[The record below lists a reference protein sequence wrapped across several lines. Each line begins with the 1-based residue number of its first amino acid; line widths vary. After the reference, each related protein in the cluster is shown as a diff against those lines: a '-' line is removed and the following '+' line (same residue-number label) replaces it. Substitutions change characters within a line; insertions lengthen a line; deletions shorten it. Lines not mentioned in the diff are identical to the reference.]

1 MSGNRRNP
9 RGFSMRKV
17 VPVAAAVLGLA
28 VTGASQP
35 ASQATKAVAIKATG
49 FSPATVTIAT
59 GDAVKWT
66 NRDTKNHQVVA
77 NNGSFAS
84 AAIKPGK
91 TYTHTFNTAGTFGYR
106 DALHPS
112 LTGKVVV
119 KGPAP
124 AVTIG
129 TATPIIDYGQSTHI
143 SGAVSNA
150 KAGETITV
158 WAQPYGTVSPVQVAV
173 LMTGL
178 NGAWDIVVKPT
189 QLTSYFVRWK
199 SLSSQAVGVQVRP
212 TIAFSAAKRFGSV
225 KVKADRSLQGKK
237 VYLQKFSRFH
247 EWVKVRGVIL
257 GNSSA
262 KHFRLGLPVGGHR
275 YAVRI
280 FMSLNQAG
288 AGYLD
293 GYSRTLVVRT
303 PRR

>member
-1 MSGNRRNP
+1 
-9 RGFSMRKV
+9 MRTV
-17 VPVAAAVLGLA
+17 VLAAVAVLALA

-35 ASQATKAVAIKATG
+35 ASQATKAVAIKSTG
-49 FSPATVTIAT
+49 FSPKSVTIAT

-91 TYTHTFNTAGTFGYR
+91 SYTHTFNTAGTFGYR

-119 KGPAP
+119 KGPPP

-129 TATPIIDYGQSTHI
+129 TATPIIDYGQSTHV
-143 SGAVSNA
+143 SGAVSSG
-150 KAGETITV
+150 KAGETVTV
-158 WAQPYGTVSPVQVAV
+158 WAQPYGTVSPVQVAT
-173 LMTGL
+173 LMTAA
-178 NGAWDIVVKPT
+178 NGVWDISVKPAL
-189 QLTSYFVRWK
+189 LTTYFARWK
-199 SLSSQAVGVQVRP
+199 SLASQPVGVQVRP
-212 TIAFSAAKRFGSV
+212 AIVLGVAKRVASV
-225 KVKADRSLQGKK
+225 KVKADRSLRGKK
-237 VYLQKFSRFH
+237 VYLQKFTRFH
-247 EWVKVRGVIL
+247 EWVKVRSVVL
-257 GNSSA
+257 GDGSA
-262 KHFRLGLPVGGHR
+262 KRFRHGLRPGYR
-275 YAVRI
+275 YAVRV

-293 GYSRTLVVRT
+293 GYSRTVVVKI

>member
-1 MSGNRRNP
+1 
-9 RGFSMRKV
+9 MRTV
-17 VPVAAAVLGLA
+17 VLATVAVLGLA

-35 ASQATKAVAIKATG
+35 ASQATKAVAIRSTG

-59 GDAVKWT
+59 GDAVRWT

-84 AAIKPGK
+84 AVIKPGRR
-91 TYTHTFNTAGTFGYR
+91 YTHTFNTAGTFGYR

-129 TATPIIDYGQSTHI
+129 TATPIIDYGQTTHI
-143 SGAVSNA
+143 SGTVSNG
-150 KAGETITV
+150 KAGETVTV
-158 WAQPYGTVSPVQVAV
+158 WAQPYGTISPVQVAT
-173 LMTGL
+173 LLTGA
-178 NGAWDIVVKPT
+178 NGVWDLVVKPT
-189 QLTSYFVRWK
+189 QLTTYFARWK
-199 SLSSQAVGVQVRP
+199 SLASQAVGVQVRP
-212 TIAFSAAKRFGSV
+212 TIAFSASKRFGSV
-225 KVKADRSLQGKK
+225 KVKADRSLKGKK

-257 GNSSA
+257 GNGSA
-262 KHFRLGLPVGGHR
+262 KRFLLQLPRGHR

-293 GYSRTLVVRT
+293 GFSRTVVVRT